1 LDENAKDDKMT
12 SLSRRLI
19 IIIAVG
25 VAVLFIVLVM
35 MGLRFI
41 NLSGENKAVL
51 QDMPITEATPGG
63 IAEEPPY
70 TPVAKSAPGWVV
82 YGFVRDKSGTG
93 MEGVS
98 IYRSYASYAGVEI
111 ATTDINGYYQSDF
124 YAIPGDEMVTVW
136 ADRSDLEFTPEN
148 YHWRHYYGYEQ
159 VECDFLLNLP

>member
-35 MGLRFI
+35 VGLRFI
-41 NLSGENKAVL
+41 NLSGENKAGL
-51 QDMPITEATPGG
+51 Q
-63 IAEEPPY
+63 
-70 TPVAKSAPGWVV
+70 APGWVV

-111 ATTDINGYYQSDF
+111 ATTDINGDYQSDF